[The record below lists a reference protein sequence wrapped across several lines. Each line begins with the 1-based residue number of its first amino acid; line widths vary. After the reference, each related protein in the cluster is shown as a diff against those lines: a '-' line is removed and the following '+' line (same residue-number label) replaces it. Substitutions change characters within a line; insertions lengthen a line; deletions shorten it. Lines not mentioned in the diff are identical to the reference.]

1 MSAVVDGGATV
12 NGASSGGG
20 APTGAA
26 GGDLGGTYP
35 DPTVT
40 SGAHHTHAAGQ
51 VTGLGALATATQPT
65 TLAAQ
70 QRTDAQLRRGPLATL
85 GQSAA
90 VGWTAATTAGAGTP
104 SIARGT
110 SGALVVYST
119 QASAYA
125 GGSYLLSSTVAGAR
139 GWFVCILA
147 GTSSIAVAGVN
158 GATASYPTF
167 TNVLASIGWHSVAW
181 SISSD
186 GATVRYS
193 VDGGAAASATI
204 TNSPWTA
211 VARNASDPV
220 WILADGAT
228 LGSALPVA
236 YLGLWSSVLSDA
248 DLVLLSAD
256 ASEGAPDLAAISGG
270 APAWEW
276 AAAPT
281 AVLDRIKIAGD
292 TYAVTSTRPQVWMP

>member
-1 MSAVVDGGATV
+1 MSASINGSGGATV
-12 NGASSGGG
+12 NGASGGGG
-20 APTGAA
+20 APTGPAS
-26 GGDLGGTYP
+26 GDLGSTYP
-35 DPTVT
+35 GPTVT

-70 QRTDAQLRRGPLATL
+70 QRLDAQLRRGPLATL
-85 GQSAA
+85 G
-90 VGWTAATTAGAGTP
+90 TAATTAGAGTP

-139 GWFVCILA
+139 GWFICILA

-292 TYAVTSTRPQVWMP
+292 TYAVTSTRPQTWMP